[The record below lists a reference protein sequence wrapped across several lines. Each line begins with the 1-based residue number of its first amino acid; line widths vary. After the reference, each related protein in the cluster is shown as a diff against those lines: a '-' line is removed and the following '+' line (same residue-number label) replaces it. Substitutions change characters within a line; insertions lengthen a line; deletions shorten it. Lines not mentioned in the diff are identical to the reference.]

1 MYRIDDGG
9 KYVNVVPRGLY
20 GGVDTDPHMRE
31 SDEKNITTFMY
42 EELLALRATAEKL
55 GLSHDDIERV
65 MHSNASRFF
74 GIN

>member
-1 MYRIDDGG
+1 
-9 KYVNVVPRGLY
+9 
-20 GGVDTDPHMRE
+20 
-31 SDEKNITTFMY
+31 MY

-55 GLSHDDIERV
+55 GLSRDDIERV